1 MPPGLT
7 SPFTFE
13 ERKWIILKFGEL
25 KSATLVRRAF
35 QKQFPKSSPRDVPNR
50 KQFQRVLEQFN
61 GSGDVG
67 EAKPKHNVKDS
78 VPQADTDAVQEY
90 FEVNKEAHLR
100 DAVRDLGISLGKVLK
115 WKAYRPHLATILS
128 HDQRQRRL
136 QAADNNKKKQCF
148 FSNIHKIFNSEPIFK
163 IPKPQKTSK
172 AQE

>member
-67 EAKPKHNVKDS
+67 EAIHNVFFQTSIKS
-78 VPQADTDAVQEY
+78 SILNRFSKFQNHKKLPKLKNNFY
-90 FEVNKEAHLR
+90 LR
-100 DAVRDLGISLGKVLK
+100 
-115 WKAYRPHLATILS
+115 
-128 HDQRQRRL
+128 
-136 QAADNNKKKQCF
+136 
-148 FSNIHKIFNSEPIFK
+148 
-163 IPKPQKTSK
+163 
-172 AQE
+172 

>member
-78 VPQADTDAVQEY
+78 VPQADTD
-90 FEVNKEAHLR
+90 
-100 DAVRDLGISLGKVLK
+100 
-115 WKAYRPHLATILS
+115 
-128 HDQRQRRL
+128 
-136 QAADNNKKKQCF
+136 F

>member
-78 VPQADTDAVQEY
+78 VPQADNVFFQTS
-90 FEVNKEAHLR
+90 KK
-100 DAVRDLGISLGKVLK
+100 SS
-115 WKAYRPHLATILS
+115 ILN
-128 HDQRQRRL
+128 R
-136 QAADNNKKKQCF
+136 
-148 FSNIHKIFNSEPIFK
+148 FSKFQNHR
-163 IPKPQKTSK
+163 KTSK

>member
-78 VPQADTDAVQEY
+78 VFFQTSI
-90 FEVNKEAHLR
+90 K
-100 DAVRDLGISLGKVLK
+100 SS
-115 WKAYRPHLATILS
+115 IL
-128 HDQRQRRL
+128 
-136 QAADNNKKKQCF
+136 N
-148 FSNIHKIFNSEPIFK
+148 
-163 IPKPQKTSK
+163 
-172 AQE
+172 

>member
-13 ERKWIILKFGEL
+13 ERKWIILKFSEL

-67 EAKPKHNVKDS
+67 EVFFQTSIKSSILNRFSKFQNHKKLPKLKNNF
-78 VPQADTDAVQEY
+78 Y
-90 FEVNKEAHLR
+90 LR
-100 DAVRDLGISLGKVLK
+100 
-115 WKAYRPHLATILS
+115 
-128 HDQRQRRL
+128 
-136 QAADNNKKKQCF
+136 
-148 FSNIHKIFNSEPIFK
+148 
-163 IPKPQKTSK
+163 
-172 AQE
+172 

>member
-67 EAKPKHNVKDS
+67 EAKPKHNVKLLN
-78 VPQADTDAVQEY
+78 VQPEIAQSCIQSPFYMY
-90 FEVNKEAHLR
+90 F
-100 DAVRDLGISLGKVLK
+100 
-115 WKAYRPHLATILS
+115 LAKSTIFVKLWQFS
-128 HDQRQRRL
+128 DM
-136 QAADNNKKKQCF
+136 KK
-148 FSNIHKIFNSEPIFK
+148 
-163 IPKPQKTSK
+163 
-172 AQE
+172 

>member
-67 EAKPKHNVKDS
+67 EAKPKLLNVK
-78 VPQADTDAVQEY
+78 
-90 FEVNKEAHLR
+90 
-100 DAVRDLGISLGKVLK
+100 
-115 WKAYRPHLATILS
+115 
-128 HDQRQRRL
+128 
-136 QAADNNKKKQCF
+136 KKKQCF

>member
-78 VPQADTDAVQEY
+78 VFFQTSIKSSILNRFSKFQNHKKLPKLKNNFY
-90 FEVNKEAHLR
+90 FR
-100 DAVRDLGISLGKVLK
+100 
-115 WKAYRPHLATILS
+115 
-128 HDQRQRRL
+128 
-136 QAADNNKKKQCF
+136 
-148 FSNIHKIFNSEPIFK
+148 
-163 IPKPQKTSK
+163 
-172 AQE
+172 

>member
-100 DAVRDLGISLGKVLK
+100 DAVRDLGISLGNVLFILRKVLK
-115 WKAYRPHLATILS
+115 WKAYRPH
-128 HDQRQRRL
+128 
-136 QAADNNKKKQCF
+136 
-148 FSNIHKIFNSEPIFK
+148 FNSEPIFK

-172 AQE
+172 TQE

>member
-67 EAKPKHNVKDS
+67 EAKLSQLLN
-78 VPQADTDAVQEY
+78 
-90 FEVNKEAHLR
+90 VNKKNN
-100 DAVRDLGISLGKVLK
+100 VFFQTSIKSS
-115 WKAYRPHLATILS
+115 ILN
-128 HDQRQRRL
+128 R
-136 QAADNNKKKQCF
+136 
-148 FSNIHKIFNSEPIFK
+148 FSKF
-163 IPKPQKTSK
+163 
-172 AQE
+172 

>member
-67 EAKPKHNVKDS
+67 DV
-78 VPQADTDAVQEY
+78 
-90 FEVNKEAHLR
+90 
-100 DAVRDLGISLGKVLK
+100 
-115 WKAYRPHLATILS
+115 
-128 HDQRQRRL
+128 
-136 QAADNNKKKQCF
+136 F